1 MGEFIKTKGYLMKL
15 APMNVVPS
23 TIPHSARR
31 RKALGGG
38 SMVAASFCQ
47 NMNNNAKGLKLNTI
61 A

>member
-1 MGEFIKTKGYLMKL
+1 MSEFIKTKGYLMKV
-15 APMNVVPS
+15 ATVNVVPPS
-23 TIPHSARR
+23 IPHSARR

-47 NMNNNAKGLKLNTI
+47 NINNNSKGVKINTI

>member
-1 MGEFIKTKGYLMKL
+1 MKV
-15 APMNVVPS
+15 ASVNVVPPS
-23 TIPHSARR
+23 IPHSARR

-47 NMNNNAKGLKLNTI
+47 NMNNNCKASKINTL

>member
-1 MGEFIKTKGYLMKL
+1 MKV
-15 APMNVVPS
+15 ATVNVVPPS
-23 TIPHSARR
+23 IPHSARR

-47 NMNNNAKGLKLNTI
+47 NMNNNSNGLKLNKI